1 MNNFEII
8 YEHTL
13 KIGKLLLADPSA
25 DDFEEKVTIFSNFIK
40 QISQIVSKENHI
52 SPDDMTKIRQLLDIN
67 TKIEQILIAKR
78 NMVKEEIIKNN
89 RKGLIKKTYDENSY
103 LGYNKK
109 S

>member
-1 MNNFEII
+1 MNNFEIV

-13 KIGKLLLADPSA
+13 KIGKLLLNDPSA
-25 DDFEEKVTIFSNFIK
+25 DDFEEKVSIFSNFIK

-52 SPDDMTKIRQLLDIN
+52 SPDNMTKLRQILDIN
-67 TKIEQILIAKR
+67 IKIEQILIAKR

-89 RKGLIKKTYDENSY
+89 RKGLIKKTYDKNSS